1 MKNEILIILLAILL
15 FCACA
20 GCGVKQHKGEV
31 IIHDPNHIEA
41 ILDRPMKIEVE
52 SNGIK
57 IVVDSRKESIFE
69 DILKFLL
76 LKD

>member
-1 MKNEILIILLAILL
+1 MKTILTILIMLIL
-15 FCACA
+15 FCA

-57 IVVDSRKESIFE
+57 IVVDSRETSFFE

-76 LKD
+76 LKK